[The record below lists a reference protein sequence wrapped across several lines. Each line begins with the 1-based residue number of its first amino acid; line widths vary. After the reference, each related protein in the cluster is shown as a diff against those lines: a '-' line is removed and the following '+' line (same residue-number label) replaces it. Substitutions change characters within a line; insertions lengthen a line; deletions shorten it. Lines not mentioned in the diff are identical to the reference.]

1 MIEHVV
7 ENNEMFVIELNI
19 VDPDP
24 AKALLCKFYQLHQVI
39 GFFLIW
45 LCQDFSMNQV
55 LWQQTPQTSLI
66 VESETLSTVS
76 GEKSL
81 VLPSPVP
88 YLFPWCGLSPFVR

>member
-39 GFFLIW
+39 GFLLIW
-45 LCQDFSMNQV
+45 LCQDSSMNQV
-55 LWQQTPQTSLI
+55 
-66 VESETLSTVS
+66 
-76 GEKSL
+76 
-81 VLPSPVP
+81 VL
-88 YLFPWCGLSPFVR
+88 G